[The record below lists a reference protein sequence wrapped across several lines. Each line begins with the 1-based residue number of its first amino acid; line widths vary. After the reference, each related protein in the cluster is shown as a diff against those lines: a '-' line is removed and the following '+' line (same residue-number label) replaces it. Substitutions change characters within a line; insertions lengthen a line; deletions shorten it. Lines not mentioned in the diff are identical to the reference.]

1 MRYGLI
7 SLLPLQLARLIGLVR
22 SIEATQL
29 QSAREEWVLLIN
41 GRGFT
46 RLLRDEPMVAPN
58 LIRPIGWDA
67 PRPMTFRR
75 KTDAEAFG
83 RHVGLL
89 RGQRQWAI
97 EWRGGRSRS
106 GTK

>member
-1 MRYGLI
+1 MRLKVI
-7 SLLPLQLARLIGLVR
+7 SLFPLQVARALGLVR
-22 SIEATQL
+22 SVAPAQL
-29 QSAREEWVLLIN
+29 AEDKEQWVLLVN

-46 RLLRDEPMVAPN
+46 RLVRDEPLHAPN

-75 KTDAEAFG
+75 REHAEAYG

-89 RGQRQWAI
+89 PQQAR
-97 EWRGGRSRS
+97 WRVKPPVPKLES
-106 GTK
+106 